1 MCIMRSYGAMSIVL
15 LLVSS
20 CSESAGSAVDDGNGN
35 GAAIGVDTVV
45 SGLSNPAFVTALPG
59 DSRLF
64 IVELP
69 GRIRILR
76 DGVLLSQPFLDIR
89 GIVSS
94 GGERGLFSVAFHPEY
109 QQNGFFFVSYTD
121 LSGASRI
128 ARYRVS
134 AHPDL
139 ADGAS
144 EKAIVSVAQPYAN
157 HNGGQIAFGPDGML
171 YIGLGDGGSGG
182 DPLGHGQNRATLLGS
197 LLRVDVDSDDPYG
210 IPPDNPFVNDPD
222 ARPEIWAYGLRNP
235 WRFSF
240 DRETGHLH
248 VADVGQNA
256 WEEVNVVPADSAGIN
271 FGWNRMEGRHCY
283 ASATCN
289 VNGLELPVYE
299 YANSGDTCS
308 VTGGYVYRGSAIP
321 EVIGTYFF
329 ADYCEGRLRSFRVQ
343 NGESMDARTWD
354 LGRLGSITSFGEDSA
369 GELYI
374 VTAEGVLFRLN
385 GTRPG

>member
-1 MCIMRSYGAMSIVL
+1 MFIRSRYGTVL
-15 LLVSS
+15 IALLVAS
-20 CSESAGSAVDDGNGN
+20 CSDSAGNDDGDGNGN
-35 GAAIGVDTVV
+35 LGTIGVDTVI
-45 SGLSNPAFVTALPG
+45 SGLSNPAFITSPPG
-59 DSRLF
+59 DPRMF

-89 GIVSS
+89 SLVSS

-109 QQNGFFFVSYTD
+109 PQNGFFYVSHTD

-134 AHPDL
+134 ANPDV
-139 ADGAS
+139 ADVTSA
-144 EKAIVSVAQPYAN
+144 KIILSVAQPYAN
-157 HNGGQIAFGPDGML
+157 HNGGPIAFGPDGML

-197 LLRVDVDSDDPYG
+197 LLRIDVDSGDPYA

-240 DRETGHLH
+240 DRESGDLY

-256 WEEVNVVPADSAGIN
+256 WEEVNAVPADSAGIN
-271 FGWNRMEGRHCY
+271 YGWNRMEGRHCY
-283 ASATCN
+283 ASGGCS
-289 VNGLELPVYE
+289 VSGLTLPVYE
-299 YANSGDTCS
+299 YANSSDTCS
-308 VTGGYVYRGSAIP
+308 VTGGYVYRGAAIP
-321 EVIGTYFF
+321 DVIGAYFF

-343 NGESMDARTWD
+343 SGEAMDARTWD
-354 LGRLGSITSFGEDSA
+354 LGRLGSITSFGEDAA

-374 VTAEGVLFRLN
+374 VTAEGVVYRLK
-385 GTRPG
+385 